1 MPKNIAKYNFSK
13 FTSLSGERMNFAN
26 ILSAIFAFTE
36 EDRDSEYRIIVGTDS
51 EGYGNVRYVSAVVV
65 HRVGN
70 GGRAFICKNT
80 VFTPNRALR
89 QKIYNEA
96 LISISLAQELV
107 PSLTDILGE
116 EFVQDNL
123 IIHIDVGQ
131 NGDTKDI
138 IREVA
143 GMATGYGFQVRTK
156 PESFA
161 ASSVADK
168 FCAPP
173 KHVSPLPSA

>member
-1 MPKNIAKYNFSK
+1 MKNKSAQYNFSK
-13 FTSLSGERMNFAN
+13 FTSLSNEQMSFAGM
-26 ILSAIFAFTE
+26 LEAIFAFVQ
-36 EDRDSEYRIIVGTDS
+36 EDSDSEYRVIVGTDS
-51 EGYGNVRYVSAVVV
+51 EGYGDVRYVSAVVV
-65 HRVGN
+65 HRVGH
-70 GGRAFICKNT
+70 GGRGFVCRNT
-80 VFTPNRALR
+80 VFTAPKALR

-96 LISISLAQELV
+96 LISIALTQELV
-107 PSLTDILGE
+107 PSLTETLGE
-116 EFVQDNL
+116 EFIQDNL

-156 PESFA
+156 PDSFA
-161 ASSVADK
+161 ASNVADK

-173 KHVSPLPSA
+173 KHVSPLPAA